1 MARASHR
8 GRAARLAAVVLALG
22 AAASASAGCRSTV
35 TSSRLDLTVDADA
48 ALALDQV
55 QITVGGGGRSELM
68 RGLAVSA
75 PSGTPAAVPPVV
87 WQIVIPNVGTTFV
100 ATIDVRGMKGGA
112 ELVRLDADATI
123 APDSRVAATLVLGNA
138 CKQMICN
145 DPGQTCLDGS
155 CQARPTFG
163 GAPEAGADA
172 APSADAAADHGPDG
186 GAAGSGGG
194 DAGGPAVNG
203 APCSRGTDCTSG
215 NCVENVCCDKTCT
228 DLCNSCRSALTASL
242 PDGTCGLIA
251 PGKDDPQAR
260 CGAATAMAS
269 CGNTGHC
276 DGKGACEKYGSTT
289 ICLAAAC
296 ASGSYTPASTCDSNG
311 NCVPGNAQ
319 NCMGFT
325 CSPASGCAITC
336 NGDAD
341 CTGGYCSAN
350 KTCVAKQID
359 GSTCTGNNQ
368 CANNHC
374 VGGICCESACTGLC
388 QSCANADTGQSSG
401 LCRPVKAG
409 GSSNGGCAADSTTC
423 GHDGTCDGSGG
434 CRFHVSSTPC
444 RAASCTGGAQTNAV
458 NCDGLGN
465 CPNPATSPC
474 APYVCGTTAC
484 TFSCTN
490 NSQCAV
496 GAACVGGTSC
506 QTCATGTTVCP
517 NACVNLTN
525 NSSNCGACGHSCQG
539 GTCSNGTCQPITLAT
554 LSTPRTPVALA
565 LNSSTV
571 FFEIPGNSVVAWS
584 LYAVPKTAANI
595 TPTPILT
602 QTAANNL
609 GGYLAASDTL
619 LVTQYGFNNPGGS
632 TLTTFSCTPTSC
644 SSTKQNWF
652 TDTQAPTVCDLAV
665 QECFTELGSQFTIQ
679 HATFGTPSQTTP
691 ADYNP
696 LLNSNGNSVQ
706 WAAGGFLYIAN
717 TPAGASTSS
726 ILERMPEDG
735 TGRLATLAN
744 VGAGNFL
751 GVASLTS
758 SQVFLVASLDNF
770 ATTGMMSVPLP
781 NGLSGTPSY
790 LAGTSLA
797 GNGWIA
803 GWGDDAGIYF
813 GTAAAQW
820 VTCPASGCT
829 GAPKVVGDASHSAP
843 LLVGD
848 AQSVYWVNFTQDPN
862 TLATTGVSL
871 MKLPR

>member
-1 MARASHR
+1 VS
-8 GRAARLAAVVLALG
+8 
-22 AAASASAGCRSTV
+22 
-35 TSSRLDLTVDADA
+35 ADA

-55 QITVGGGGRSELM
+55 QITVGGGGRPELM
-68 RGLAVSA
+68 RALAVPA

-87 WQIVIPNVGTTFV
+87 WQIVIPNVSTTFV

-155 CQARPTFG
+155 CQPRPTFG
-163 GAPEAGADA
+163 GAPEAGADGG
-172 APSADAAADHGPDG
+172 PSLDATADHGPDG

-203 APCSRGTDCTSG
+203 APCGHGTDCSSG
-215 NCVENVCCDKTCT
+215 NCVENVCCDKPCT
-228 DLCNSCRSALTASL
+228 DLCNSCRNALTASL

-251 PGKDDPQAR
+251 SSKDDPQAR
-260 CGAATAMAS
+260 CGAATAMAM

-296 ASGSYTPASTCDSNG
+296 AGGSYTPASTCDSKG
-311 NCVPGNAQ
+311 NCVPGTPQ
-319 NCMGFT
+319 SCMGFT
-325 CSPASGCAITC
+325 CSPTSGCAITC
-336 NGDAD
+336 NSDAD
-341 CTGGYCSAN
+341 CTGGYCSAS

-374 VGGICCESACTGLC
+374 VGGICCESACMGLC

-401 LCRPVKAG
+401 L
-409 GSSNGGCAADSTTC
+409 
-423 GHDGTCDGSGG
+423 HI
-434 CRFHVSSTPC
+434 
-444 RAASCTGGAQTNAV
+444 
-458 NCDGLGN
+458 
-465 CPNPATSPC
+465 
-474 APYVCGTTAC
+474 
-484 TFSCTN
+484 
-490 NSQCAV
+490 QCAI

-506 QTCATGTTVCP
+506 QTCATGTTACP

-525 NSSNCGACGHSCQG
+525 NGSNCGACGHSCQG

-584 LYAVPKTAANI
+584 LYAVPKNAANI

-644 SSTKQNWF
+644 ASTKQNWF